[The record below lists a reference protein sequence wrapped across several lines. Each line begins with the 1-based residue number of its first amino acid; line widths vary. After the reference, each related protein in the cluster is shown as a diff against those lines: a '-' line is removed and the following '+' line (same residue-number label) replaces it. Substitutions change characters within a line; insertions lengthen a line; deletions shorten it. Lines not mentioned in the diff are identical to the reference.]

1 MKLLPHPADRVRTS
15 VSLVAALALAVMF
28 IGRAGAQTASA
39 ESNSSNAKAAPTT
52 VETIHLTHVTANRD
66 LSDIQTDLRNMLPMA
81 AIYGAQTQSAISI
94 RATPEDIATAKKLI
108 ADLDRPRKAYRVTY
122 TFTETDSGKPAGVQH
137 LTLLVVAGEKAV
149 VKHGNRVPI
158 VTGMFEK
165 EGPSQSSQVQYLD
178 VGLNIEA
185 TLDGDRL
192 RSKVEQSSI
201 SDEKSG
207 IGMQDPVVHQTVLE
221 ALSDLAPGR
230 RSVLGSL
237 DIPGT
242 TRGQEIEAI
251 VEPMQ

>member
-1 MKLLPHPADRVRTS
+1 MKLLPYWADRVRTS
-15 VSLVAALALAVMF
+15 VSILAALALA
-28 IGRAGAQTASA
+28 ITLNAAAGAQTPPT
-39 ESNSSNAKAAPTT
+39 ESSSSNAKAAPTA
-52 VETIHLTHVTANRD
+52 VETVHLTHVTANRD
-66 LSDIQTDLRNMLPMA
+66 LNDIQTDLRNMLPMA
-81 AIYGAQTQSAISI
+81 AIYGAQTQAAISI
-94 RATPEDIATAKKLI
+94 RATPADIETAKKLI

-122 TFTETDSGKPAGVQH
+122 TFTEMDNGKPAGVQH

-192 RSKVEQSSI
+192 HSKVEQSSI

-207 IGMQDPVVHQTVLE
+207 IGMQDPVVHQTMLE
-221 ALSDLAPGR
+221 ATSDLAPGR
-230 RSVLGSL
+230 SFVLGSL

-242 TRGQEIEAI
+242 TRRQEIEAVI
-251 VEPMQ
+251 EPM